1 MNLRM
6 PTWSAI
12 TLMSVGILLSACSQD
27 NPVEPDVVMLA
38 DVQSQVFDA
47 SCAVSGCHAGDDP
60 AGALNLTSGASF
72 DALVNVP
79 STEVPELLL
88 VEPGN
93 AADSYLYIKIVGGD
107 RIAEG
112 TLRMPIGRDLTP
124 AQIDLVRNW
133 IDDGAER

>member
-1 MNLRM
+1 MILRIPSWM
-6 PTWSAI
+6 AI
-12 TLMSVGILLSACSQD
+12 TFLSVGILLSACTQD
-27 NPVEPDVVMLA
+27 NPVEPDVVLLA
-38 DVQSQVFDA
+38 DIQSQVFDA
-47 SCAVSGCHAGDDP
+47 SCAVPGCHAGDEP
-60 AGALNLTSGASF
+60 AGALNLTRGASF
-72 DALVNVP
+72 DALVNVL

-93 AADSYLYIKIVGGD
+93 AADSYLYIKIVGGN

-124 AQIDLVRNW
+124 AQIELVRDW